1 MQSIETKKTSTALA
15 LAAEL
20 IEDTR
25 SLGYIRDDSKPK
37 VVDID
42 DVEEEV
48 VLPWYKQYWL
58 VIMTQWESLKEAIM
72 PDITITLTDTQYKGL
87 QYAAADP
94 QDWADNALTNRA
106 RIANDEIISMYTN
119 RALDEGV
126 AIPATRELIV
136 ADAFTR
142 SWAKT
147 AAQVQAEAEAQE
159 TP

>member
-1 MQSIETKKTSTALA
+1 
-15 LAAEL
+15 
-20 IEDTR
+20 
-25 SLGYIRDDSKPK
+25 
-37 VVDID
+37 
-42 DVEEEV
+42 
-48 VLPWYKQYWL
+48 
-58 VIMTQWESLKEAIM
+58 M
-72 PDITITLTDTQYKGL
+72 PDIIITLTDTQYKGL

-142 SWAKT
+142 GWAKT
-147 AAQVQAEAEAQE
+147 AAQVNAEAEAASE

>member
-1 MQSIETKKTSTALA
+1 
-15 LAAEL
+15 
-20 IEDTR
+20 
-25 SLGYIRDDSKPK
+25 
-37 VVDID
+37 
-42 DVEEEV
+42 
-48 VLPWYKQYWL
+48 
-58 VIMTQWESLKEAIM
+58 M

-87 QYAAADP
+87 QYVAADP

-142 SWAKT
+142 GWAKT
-147 AAQVQAEAEAQE
+147 AAQVNAEAEASE

>member
-1 MQSIETKKTSTALA
+1 
-15 LAAEL
+15 
-20 IEDTR
+20 
-25 SLGYIRDDSKPK
+25 
-37 VVDID
+37 
-42 DVEEEV
+42 
-48 VLPWYKQYWL
+48 
-58 VIMTQWESLKEAIM
+58 M
-72 PDITITLTDTQYKGL
+72 PDITVTLTDTQYKGL

-142 SWAKT
+142 GWAKT
-147 AAQVQAEAEAQE
+147 AAQVNAEAEASE

>member
-1 MQSIETKKTSTALA
+1 
-15 LAAEL
+15 
-20 IEDTR
+20 
-25 SLGYIRDDSKPK
+25 
-37 VVDID
+37 
-42 DVEEEV
+42 
-48 VLPWYKQYWL
+48 
-58 VIMTQWESLKEAIM
+58 M

-106 RIANDEIISMYTN
+106 RIANDEIISMYTT

-142 SWAKT
+142 GWAKT
-147 AAQVQAEAEAQE
+147 AAQVNAEAEASE

>member
-1 MQSIETKKTSTALA
+1 
-15 LAAEL
+15 
-20 IEDTR
+20 
-25 SLGYIRDDSKPK
+25 
-37 VVDID
+37 
-42 DVEEEV
+42 
-48 VLPWYKQYWL
+48 
-58 VIMTQWESLKEAIM
+58 M

-142 SWAKT
+142 GWAKT
-147 AAQVQAEAEAQE
+147 AAQQNAEAEASE